1 MVEYI
6 ERAAA
11 IVRACKVIQDDFIA
25 FDVKDA
31 IKAIPAADVVPVRH
45 GRWIVRGQDIFCSE
59 CNEES
64 AYTPFGGSKFSRYC
78 PNCGRKVVD
87 A

>member
-31 IKAIPAADVVPVRH
+31 IKAIPAADVVPVVRCKDCKH
-45 GRWIVRGQDIFCSE
+45 RYDDGFCGGR
-59 CNEES
+59 
-64 AYTPFGGSKFSRYC
+64 GSPAQLVPDDGYC
-78 PNCGRKVVD
+78 DNGARMD
-87 A
+87 GDGE